1 MSHGRA
7 FTQLRNAA
15 TSMQSA
21 EEAFEPGD
29 GLPDDNER
37 GRYAQVL
44 YLIRDETRRLERR
57 FGINATLMPP
67 RDAPDWQTRQEQAH
81 ELLGEVLSI
90 AMNFRPG
97 TEQGPGVGA
106 SRRAVE
112 HMREALREFQ
122 RAQMEVIAS

>member
-7 FTQLRNAA
+7 LTQLRNAVSAMQA
-15 TSMQSA
+15 T

-29 GLPDDNER
+29 GAPDESER
-37 GRYAQVL
+37 ARFAQAL
-44 YLIRDETRRLERR
+44 YLIRTETRLLERR
-57 FGINATLMPP
+57 YGVNASLTPP
-67 RDAPDWQTRQEQAH
+67 REAVDWQTRQEQAR
-81 ELLGEVLSI
+81 ELLGEVLGI

-106 SRRAVE
+106 SRRALDLI
-112 HMREALREFQ
+112 RQALREYQ